1 MYKMNPEI
9 DLPEKKRRGRP
20 RINRTEDERVE
31 LNRLQSS
38 KYYHQNKD
46 RCLKKMRENY
56 RKKVTIEKEQKLK
69 DLKTENFYKTIET
82 LDPLVRSIVIESI
95 ERGKTQIY

>member
-1 MYKMNPEI
+1 MEPEI
-9 DLPEKKRRGRP
+9 DQPKKKRRGRP
-20 RINRTEDERVE
+20 RINRTEEERIE

-38 KYYHQNKD
+38 RYYHENKNK
-46 RCLKKMRENY
+46 CLQKMRENY
-56 RKKVTIEKEQKLK
+56 RKRVTIEKDQKLQE
-69 DLKTENFYKTIET
+69 LKTENFYKTIET